1 MRFKLTLKR
10 SDSQTEKGS
19 GSVRI
24 GRVVPTAVRRFQI
37 KPEVVKDILPSS
49 TAQRIDKDRRASLR
63 QCR

>member
-1 MRFKLTLKR
+1 MRVKLTLKR

-37 KPEVVKDILPSS
+37 KPEVVKDIIAVVHCS
-49 TAQRIDKDRRASLR
+49 AN
-63 QCR
+63 